1 MRSYADT
8 SRAANRDTIS
18 DERDLEQALSSLQA
32 SAGEVS
38 RDGQID
44 PKKANEL
51 SKRVDGLT
59 QQLQRRGAEATLKV
73 DELDRYLAG

>member
-1 MRSYADT
+1 M
-8 SRAANRDTIS
+8 
-18 DERDLEQALSSLQA
+18 QA

-38 RDGQID
+38 RGGQID